1 MAKFRPLFL
10 ALGLSLLVLAASS
23 CIGVSIIRD
32 CPDPDS
38 YFARASR
45 EVERLDAR
53 RSFGRGPVHT
63 LCVLAYDHD
72 DGELVRVEVP
82 MWLAKAFL
90 NAGLSAAEH
99 GRDFG
104 VEERY
109 GIDWRKFRDLDQFG
123 PGLLVSVDDE
133 ESRVLVWLR

>member
-1 MAKFRPLFL
+1 MTKLRPLFF
-10 ALGLSLLVLAASS
+10 ALGLGLLALAASS
-23 CIGVSIIRD
+23 CIGVTIIKD
-32 CPDPDS
+32 CPDPDA
-38 YFARASR
+38 YFAKASR

-53 RSFGRGPVHT
+53 RAFSRGPAHT
-63 LCVLAYDHD
+63 LCVLAFDHED
-72 DGELVRVEVP
+72 RELVRVVIP

-99 GRDFG
+99 GRDYDFEG
-104 VEERY
+104 RY